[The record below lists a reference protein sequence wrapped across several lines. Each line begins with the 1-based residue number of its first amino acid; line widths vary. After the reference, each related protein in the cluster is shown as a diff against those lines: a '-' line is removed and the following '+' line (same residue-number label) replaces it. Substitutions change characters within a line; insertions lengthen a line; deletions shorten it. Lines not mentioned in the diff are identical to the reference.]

1 MKNEVER
8 YNSSIA
14 TTQAQKK
21 IFLDESLALSDGSD
35 EKPVTAED
43 LEILKENYQSLLQ
56 QDARDIP
63 RIKKK
68 IDDLEGYH
76 AKLHQDKIHDNHKQ
90 TQLIISDLKQQFS
103 DL

>member
-63 RIKKK
+63 RNKKK
-68 IDDLEGYH
+68 FDDLVGYH
-76 AKLHQDKIHDNHKQ
+76 AKLHQDKMHDNHKQ